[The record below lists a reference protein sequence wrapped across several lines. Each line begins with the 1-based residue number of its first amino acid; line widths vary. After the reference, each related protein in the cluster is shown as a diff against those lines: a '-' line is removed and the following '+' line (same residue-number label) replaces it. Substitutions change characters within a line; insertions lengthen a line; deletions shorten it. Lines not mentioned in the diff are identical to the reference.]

1 VHGGDVWRYGHGIL
15 DFSANINPLG
25 PPAGVREALL
35 KSLDEVIF
43 YPEPHARTLR
53 AALAA
58 AYGVAP
64 QEVIVGNGAAELIFL
79 YCRARQGLHAVA
91 PVPTFSEYD
100 LACRAAGGRFH
111 TYPLAEKDAFQI
123 SVDDFLDWF
132 HRWRGVAAG
141 SGGIEGAPTVFLCS
155 PNNPTGQLLSR
166 EVLEALQAGLAA
178 TGASLFLDL
187 SFLGFVPGQCLAN
200 AALPLVPLTDFREI
214 IRQEGDGQE
223 MGAALPAGLFL
234 LFSFTKLFAL
244 PGIRLGF
251 AIGPRTLI
259 AAMERQRDPWTV
271 NTPAQRAGCRCLQEQ
286 EYVRQSAELITAA
299 REELVRGLERIGGIT
314 VFPGTANFLLCHL
327 RQRRVRAAALAAALA
342 AEGILIRNAS
352 DFAGLDPYYF
362 RLAVRHPA
370 ANAQLLEKLHNFGT
384 NNFGT
389 Q

>member
-1 VHGGDVWRYGHGIL
+1 MHGGDVWRYNHDIL

-25 PPAGVREALL
+25 PPAGVRDALL
-35 KSLDEVIF
+35 KALDEVIF
-43 YPEPHARTLR
+43 YPEPQARTLR

-58 AYGVAP
+58 CYGVAP

-91 PVPTFSEYD
+91 PVPTFSEYA

-111 TYPLAEKDAFQI
+111 TYPLAEKDAFQL
-123 SVDDFLDWF
+123 SAGEFLDWF
-132 HRWRGVAAG
+132 YRWKGAAAG
-141 SGGIEGAPTVFLCS
+141 SGGIGGAPATVFLCS

-166 EVLEALQAGLAA
+166 SALEELQAGLAA
-178 TGASLFLDL
+178 AGASLFLDL

-200 AALPLVPLTDFREI
+200 AALPALPLANFREI
-214 IRQEGDGQE
+214 IRQGGQAQE
-223 MGAALPAGLFL
+223 RGAALPAGLFL

-251 AIGPRTLI
+251 AIGSRALI

-271 NTPAQRAGCRCLQEQ
+271 NTPAQRAGLRCLPEQ
-286 EYVRQSAELITAA
+286 EYVRQSAEMIAAA
-299 REELVRGLERIGGIT
+299 REELARGLERIGGIT

-327 RQRRVRAAALAAALA
+327 RQRRVKAAALAAALA

-352 DFAGLDPYYF
+352 DFAGLDPYYI

-370 ANAQLLEKLHNFGT
+370 ANARLLEKFFFIVSRNFL
-384 NNFGT
+384 
-389 Q
+389 

>member
-35 KSLDEVIF
+35 KALDEVIF
-43 YPEPHARTLR
+43 YPEPQARTLR

-58 AYGVAP
+58 SYGVAP

-91 PVPTFSEYD
+91 PVPTFSEYA
-100 LACRAAGGRFH
+100 LACRAAGGSFH
-111 TYPLAEKDAFQI
+111 TYPLAEKEAFRL
-123 SVDDFLDWF
+123 SAGEFLDWF
-132 HRWRGVAAG
+132 SRWKETATG
-141 SGGIEGAPTVFLCS
+141 SGGIGGVPATVFLCS

-166 EVLEALQAGLAA
+166 STLEELQAGLAA
-178 TGASLFLDL
+178 AGASLFLDL
-187 SFLGFVPGQCLAN
+187 SFLGFVPGQSLAN
-200 AALPLVPLTDFREI
+200 AALPAVPLADFREI
-214 IRQEGDGQE
+214 IRQGGQE
-223 MGAALPAGLFL
+223 RGAAPPAELLL

-251 AIGPRTLI
+251 AIAPRALI
-259 AAMERQRDPWTV
+259 AAMEQQRDPWTV
-271 NTPAQRAGCRCLQEQ
+271 NTPAQRAGLRCLQEQ

-327 RQRRVRAAALAAALA
+327 RQRRVKAAAFVAALA

-352 DFAGLDPYYF
+352 DFAGLDPYYI

-370 ANAQLLEKLHNFGT
+370 ANAQLLEKFLFVSRNFLC
-384 NNFGT
+384 
-389 Q
+389 